1 MRGPWKNNNT
11 LLRESNHIIN
21 DKMGYEEVTP
31 EEVREKFG
39 RDLKNFTVNF
49 ICEAINHQLE
59 MVIPV
64 KVRDRVLM
72 HDRSEYVNA
81 NYVKEYLSVMLY
93 WLAGVPKDLS
103 KYEEYEDIV
112 RDLSVHSNILN
123 EEEISEFLNAI
134 ERLKRK
140 YF

>member
-1 MRGPWKNNNT
+1 MIKWGTKKLP
-11 LLRESNHIIN
+11 
-21 DKMGYEEVTP
+21 P